1 MLLLISLGWFLAV
14 GVRMMYPVLLPHL
27 RVAYDLDL
35 ALAGFL
41 LTVLWLAF
49 AFGQFPAGVLA
60 DRLGEGVIMALSL
73 AVTALILTLVV
84 TAVTTVVLFAATALF
99 GFGMALYSVARLSA
113 LPDLFPDQLGAT
125 VGIVAAS
132 SDAGRAVL
140 PPIAGL
146 LALVGSWQMGFGF
159 TIPLFVLVA
168 VGVWIVVPAETSAQS
183 TAVDE
188 VSVANLRYIA
198 AALLT
203 RPIVTGSALMVLG
216 FAIWT
221 AFTGFYPTYL
231 LEEKGLSAT
240 VTSGLFGLFFVMGIG
255 VKPLSG
261 AAYDEFGIRRTL
273 VAVLVVSGLALA
285 AVPMTEGIW
294 PLVAI
299 TVLASP
305 LASFG
310 IIIQSYLLEALPDDM
325 QGTGLGLLRFG
336 FITLGALSPVVFG
349 TIADRGFFD
358 EGFFLLAGTS
368 LVMLLGALVIPRTPT
383 GASATG

>member
-1 MLLLISLGWFLAV
+1 MLLAISLGWFLAV

-49 AFGQFPAGVLA
+49 AFGQFPAGILA
-60 DRLGEGVIMALSL
+60 DRLGEGAIMALSL
-73 AVTALILTLVV
+73 ALTAGILTLVV

-113 LPDLFPDQLGAT
+113 LPDLFPEQLGAS

-146 LALVGSWQMGFGF
+146 LALAGTWQFGFGF

-168 VGVWIVVPAETSAQS
+168 VGIWVVVPTKTSAQS

-188 VSVANLRYIA
+188 VSVASLRYILA
-198 AALLT
+198 EIST
-203 RPIVTGSALMVLG
+203 RPIITGSAIMVLG

-221 AFTGFYPTYL
+221 AFTGFYPSYL
-231 LEEKGLSAT
+231 IEVKGLSPT

-261 AAYDEFGIRRTL
+261 AAYDKIGIRHTL
-273 VAVLVVSGLALA
+273 VAALAISGLALA
-285 AVPMTEGIW
+285 ALPLIDGVW

-336 FITLGALSPVVFG
+336 FITLGALSPVLFG
-349 TIADRGFFD
+349 SIADRGFFD
-358 EGFFLLAGTS
+358 EGFYLLAATS
-368 LVMLLGALVIPRTPT
+368 LVMMVGALRIPRAPT
-383 GASATG
+383 G